1 MTLQAKPPK
10 PKTCTVCKTSFTPAR
25 MGAKVC
31 SSGCALTL
39 GPSSRAK
46 ALKRALIVDKRETK
60 QKLDDMRRKPVL
72 VKLAQIAFNAFIRAR
87 DAGKPCISC
96 GKFLV
101 AHALGGGFDCG
112 HYRSVGSAVH
122 MRFVE
127 DNAHGQCKYCN
138 RHLSGNHVAYRA
150 GLIERI
156 GLRSV
161 ELIESD
167 QTLRKYAKE
176 GLIEIARH
184 YNAEA
189 RKLKAQL

>member
-1 MTLQAKPPK
+1 MTLQTNPPK
-10 PKTCTVCKTSFTPAR
+10 PRVCTVCKTSFAPQR

-31 SSGCALTL
+31 GPFCAMTFARSVN
-39 GPSSRAK
+39 GKAAK
-46 ALKRALIVDKRETK
+46 VAAIKDKRETK
-60 QKLDDMRRKPVL
+60 QKLDEMRSKPQL
-72 VKLAQIAFNAFIRAR
+72 VKLAQIAFNSFIRAR
-87 DAGKPCISC
+87 DTYKPCISC
-96 GKFLV
+96 GKPLQAATV
-101 AHALGGGFDCG
+101 GGGFDCG

-138 RHLSGNHVAYRA
+138 RHLAGNHVAYRA
-150 GLIERI
+150 GLIERV

-184 YNAEA
+184 YNAEKRRLEA
-189 RKLKAQL
+189 TA